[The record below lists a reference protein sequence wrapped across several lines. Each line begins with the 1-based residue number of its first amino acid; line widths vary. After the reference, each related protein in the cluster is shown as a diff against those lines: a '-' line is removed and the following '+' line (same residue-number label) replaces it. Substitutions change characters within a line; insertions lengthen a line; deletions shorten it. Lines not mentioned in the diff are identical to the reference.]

1 MAARNRSS
9 GTVVRRDLSVM
20 CQALRSL
27 VISSAFTRKPIRT
40 RIVGQLC
47 PELGCP
53 MGDRRAYSTIAG
65 LRTVEGGI
73 AP

>member
-27 VISSAFTRKPIRT
+27 VISSTFARKPIRAK
-40 RIVGQLC
+40 IVGQLC
-47 PELGCP
+47 PDLELS
-53 MGDRRAYSTIAG
+53 DR
-65 LRTVEGGI
+65 
-73 AP
+73 